1 MTLLLALLLACEGPK
16 TETAETADACDSLDY
31 DVTWANF
38 GDGFFS
44 NYCRGCHS
52 ADTPDRYDAPEGID
66 FDTIEDV
73 RQWESLIRYT
83 VIDQQTMPLGG
94 GVYDQDLEF
103 LGYFLDC
110 GLN

>member
-1 MTLLLALLLACEGPK
+1 MLLLALQLACVDAK
-16 TETAETADACDSLDY
+16 TPVDSADACDALEY

-38 GDGFFS
+38 GDGFFA

-52 ADTPDRYDAPEGID
+52 ALTPNRYDAPESIN
-66 FDTIEDV
+66 FDTLEEV
-73 RQWESLIRYT
+73 RALESLIRTT
-83 VIDQQTMPLGG
+83 VIDEQSMPVGG

-110 GLN
+110 GLE